1 MHGVFTHVWRLF
13 RKQRFSVGGLE
24 CDMWMLA
31 ILVTGPSLLL
41 MLTCIAG
48 SGADHLDDN
57 KILAEIRARRKRRA
71 AEGDD

>member
-1 MHGVFTHVWRLF
+1 MEFSLACGVSF

-31 ILVTGPSLLL
+31 ILVAGPSLLL

-48 SGADHLDDN
+48 SGADHLDDD
-57 KILAEIRARRKRRA
+57 KVLAKIRAVRKNRA
-71 AEGDD
+71 VEGED